1 MKKFEQ
7 IANFSVFRRITR
19 AAFLKSNE
27 SDSLLEKSESL
38 FRFSTHKKP
47 AIHSKNQRAN
57 SQPSKFGRPRT
68 DFKGTIS

>member
-27 SDSLLEKSESL
+27 SDSLSSL
-38 FRFSTHKKP
+38 FCKEQRSQSLYKK
-47 AIHSKNQRAN
+47 I
-57 SQPSKFGRPRT
+57 
-68 DFKGTIS
+68 DFE